1 MKASSVHRDLC
12 FTERSSS
19 RHHFVLSCNKAV
31 LVFFYLGFFLQGVE
45 QASAGAGGQA
55 GGVPTPSSTDCRQQV
70 PVSIHYKV
78 ETLSHSFSCLWGGG
92 GGGELRV
99 IVRSPTVFL
108 IVTTSD

>member
-1 MKASSVHRDLC
+1 MLYREV
-12 FTERSSS
+12 
-19 RHHFVLSCNKAV
+19 VLSASFRSQLQQSSAC
-31 LVFFYLGFFLQGVE
+31 FFYLGFFLQGVE

-78 ETLSHSFSCLWGGG
+78 ETLSHSFSCLGGGG